1 VTGRLARWCY
11 SLKVL
16 PGDSGEIHPE
26 RRALRAERRRRPEPA
41 ARCPAGT
48 PQQLGVRVDGRLSPV
63 KQAFELATRV
73 RRSSFTSHTAQ
84 RHLAALGFELVD
96 ERDSAVV
103 TRQRDLRAD
112 RGGPASPQ
120 AISSGTPRHVSGG
133 EWHTEARVQ
142 SAIISYLARTGWQIT
157 SAADT
162 ARREHGIDIVA
173 IRQGHALAIE
183 VKGFPSRY
191 YADPSRADEQKKTQ
205 PSTQAKHWYAQAV
218 LAAMLTRSRRPRDQA
233 VIALPDFPRYRK
245 LYSESAGS
253 LQQCAIE
260 LWWVS
265 ENGAVR
271 KA

>member
-1 VTGRLARWCY
+1 LVRFILN
-11 SLKVL
+11 
-16 PGDSGEIHPE
+16 GERFE
-26 RRALRAERRRRPEPA
+26 LSADDVRNQLRNVEPEPA
-41 ARCPAGT
+41 
-48 PQQLGVRVDGRLSPV
+48 QQLGVRVNGRLYPV
-63 KQAFELATRV
+63 KQAFELATQV
-73 RRSSFTSHTAQ
+73 RRSSFTSHVAQ

-96 ERDSAVV
+96 ERDSAAV

-112 RGGPASPQ
+112 RGGPASSQ
-120 AISSGTPRHVSGG
+120 AVRSRMPRRASPG

-142 SAIISYLARTGWQIT
+142 SAVISFLVRNGWQIT
-157 SAADT
+157 SSADT

-173 IRQGHALAIE
+173 LRQGHTVAIE
-183 VKGFPSRY
+183 VKGFPSRF
-191 YADPSRADEQKKTQ
+191 YADPSRADEQKRTQ

-218 LAAMLTRSRRPRDQA
+218 LAAMLTRSRRPQDQA

-265 ENGAVR
+265 EDGAVQ

>member
-1 VTGRLARWCY
+1 VVRFILNGEQFELGADDVRNRLRHAQ
-11 SLKVL
+11 
-16 PGDSGEIHPE
+16 
-26 RRALRAERRRRPEPA
+26 PEP
-41 ARCPAGT
+41 T
-48 PQQLGVRVDGRLSPV
+48 QKLGVRVDGRLYPV

-84 RHLAALGFELVD
+84 RHLAALGFEVVD
-96 ERDSAVV
+96 ERDSV
-103 TRQRDLRAD
+103 TDVRAD

-120 AISSGTPRHVSGG
+120 SVSTGMPRHVSRG
-133 EWHTEARVQ
+133 EWHTEAQVQ
-142 SAIISYLARTGWQIT
+142 SAVISYLVRTGWQIT

-173 IRQGHALAIE
+173 IRQSLTVAIE
-183 VKGFPSRY
+183 VKGFPSRH
-191 YADPSRADEQKKTQ
+191 YADPSRADEQKRTQ

-218 LAAMLTRSRRPRDQA
+218 LAAMLTRSRRPQDQA

>member
-1 VTGRLARWCY
+1 MRFVLNGEQFELGADDVRDRLRDAQ
-11 SLKVL
+11 
-16 PGDSGEIHPE
+16 
-26 RRALRAERRRRPEPA
+26 PEPA
-41 ARCPAGT
+41 R
-48 PQQLGVRVDGRLSPV
+48 QLGVRVGGRLYPV

-84 RHLAALGFELVD
+84 RHLAALGLELVG
-96 ERDSAVV
+96 ERDSAAD

-112 RGGPASPQ
+112 RGGLASPQ
-120 AISSGTPRHVSGG
+120 SVSTGMPHHVGPG
-133 EWHTEARVQ
+133 EWHTEAQVQ
-142 SAIISYLARTGWQIT
+142 SAVISHLVRTGWQIT

-173 IRQGHALAIE
+173 IRQGLIVAIE
-183 VKGFPSRY
+183 VKGFPSRH
-191 YADPSRADEQKKTQ
+191 YADPSRADEQKRTQ
-205 PSTQAKHWYAQAV
+205 PSTQAKHWYAQAI
-218 LAAMLTRSRRPRDQA
+218 LAAMLTRSRRPQDQA
-233 VIALPDFPRYRK
+233 VIALPDFPRYRR